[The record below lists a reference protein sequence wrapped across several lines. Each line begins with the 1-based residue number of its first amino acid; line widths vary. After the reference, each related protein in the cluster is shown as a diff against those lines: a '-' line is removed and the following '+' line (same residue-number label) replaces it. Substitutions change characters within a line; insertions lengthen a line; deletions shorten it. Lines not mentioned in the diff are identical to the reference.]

1 MKYEIPREI
10 FKQRLEDKLNF
21 AFVDVQ
27 ARQALQFEG
36 AVHMPYGA
44 DFVSQF
50 TSKYPSKT
58 QNVIVYATNPADE
71 SPNRAA
77 EDLANA
83 GYQFVYFYRG
93 SDKDVVLDKG
103 LN

>member
-21 AFVDVQ
+21 AIVDVQ
-27 ARQALQFEG
+27 ARVNVTLKDTE
-36 AVHMPYGA
+36 HLPYGQ
-44 DFVSQF
+44 DFVTKFSA
-50 TSKYPSKT
+50 KYPSKT
-58 QNVIVYATNPADE
+58 QNIIVYATHPADE
-71 SPNRAA
+71 APVKAA
-77 EDLANA
+77 EELAQA